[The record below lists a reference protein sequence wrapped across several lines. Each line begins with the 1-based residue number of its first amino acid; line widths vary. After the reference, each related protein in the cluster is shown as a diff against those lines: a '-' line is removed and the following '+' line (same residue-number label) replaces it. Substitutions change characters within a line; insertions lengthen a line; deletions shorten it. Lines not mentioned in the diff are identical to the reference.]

1 MNTLFKIGLV
11 AGAALALSACGSAQ
25 PSADAPAPSQA
36 PAPAVAAPSPTE
48 STASAP
54 ATPAPVTPSASPPRS
69 PAASVNPCPVSEQT
83 LLKALKGTDAA
94 RRGGDATH
102 LVRIKCY
109 RGYATARNGA
119 PRPGTDAGYYL
130 FGYRRPQNTWVAL
143 NTGTADYCQGYVLD
157 TAVRQRLE
165 C

>member
-1 MNTLFKIGLV
+1 MAIIERPVPATT
-11 AGAALALSACGSAQ
+11 APALA
-25 PSADAPAPSQA
+25 PA
-36 PAPAVAAPSPTE
+36 
-48 STASAP
+48 
-54 ATPAPVTPSASPPRS
+54 PAPVTPSASPPRS
-69 PAASVNPCPVSEQT
+69 PAAAVNPCPVTERT

-109 RGYATARNGA
+109 REDAVARNGA
-119 PRPGTDAGYYL
+119 PKPGTDAGYDL
-130 FGYRRPQNTWVAL
+130 FGFRRPQNVWVAL

-157 TAVRQRLE
+157 TEVRQRLE

>member
-1 MNTLFKIGLV
+1 V
-11 AGAALALSACGSAQ
+11 
-25 PSADAPAPSQA
+25 
-36 PAPAVAAPSPTE
+36 
-48 STASAP
+48 
-54 ATPAPVTPSASPPRS
+54 
-69 PAASVNPCPVSEQT
+69 ASVHPGPVREYT
-83 LLKALKGTDAA
+83 HHTALKGSDAA

-119 PRPGTDAGYYL
+119 PKPGTDAGYYL
-130 FGYRRPQNTWVAL
+130 FGFRRPQNVWVAL
-143 NTGTADYCQGYVLD
+143 NTGTAEYCAGYVLD

>member
-1 MNTLFKIGLV
+1 MIKFTLV
-11 AGAALALSACGSAQ
+11 VGAALALSACGAAGAAHSSAG
-25 PSADAPAPSQA
+25 APTPRQ
-36 PAPAVAAPSPTE
+36 
-48 STASAP
+48 
-54 ATPAPVTPSASPPRS
+54 TPAPVVAPTTESASPAASTS
-69 PAASVNPCPVSEQT
+69 PAASPPGSPVASVNPCPVSEKT

-130 FGYRRPQNTWVAL
+130 FGFRRPQNVWVAL
-143 NTGTADYCQGYVLD
+143 NTGTAEYCAGYVLD

>member
-1 MNTLFKIGLV
+1 MNTLLKLGLV
-11 AGAALALSACGSAQ
+11 AGAALALSACGSGR
-25 PSADAPAPSQA
+25 PSADAPSPSRATPIQA
-36 PAPAVAAPSPTE
+36 PAPVVAPSPTE
-48 STASAP
+48 STVPAP
-54 ATPAPVTPSASPPRS
+54 AMPSASPPRS
-69 PAASVNPCPVSEQT
+69 PAASVDPCPVSERT

-109 RGYATARNGA
+109 RGYAVARNGA

-130 FGYRRPQNTWVAL
+130 FGYRRPQNVWVAL
-143 NTGTADYCQGYVLD
+143 NTGTADYCEGYVLD
-157 TAVRQRLE
+157 GAVRQRLE